1 MIKLFD
7 EERIVRE
14 ADRRYVTGISRTKA
28 WELEKVG
35 AFPKRVRLGNRSVG
49 WKLTE
54 LREWVNQQPRVVN
67 DDKA

>member
-1 MIKLFD
+1 MITLFD

-54 LREWVNQQPRVVN
+54 LREWVNQQQRVVN
-67 DDKA
+67 DAKA